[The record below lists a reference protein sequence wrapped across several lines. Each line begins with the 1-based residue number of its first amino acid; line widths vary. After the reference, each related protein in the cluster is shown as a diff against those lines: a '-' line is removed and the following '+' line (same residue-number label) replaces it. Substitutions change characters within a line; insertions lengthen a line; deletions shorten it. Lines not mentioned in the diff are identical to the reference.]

1 MTLSFKQIE
10 IFYAVV
16 VSGSISNAMG
26 LTGLAQPT
34 ISQQMAKMEKLL
46 GQQLFHRNRTG
57 GIDLTP
63 AGEYWYRAA
72 TELLSKRDAL
82 LAYHYAHFSNDQL
95 VLRFGTTPSL
105 RESFLQEVGRQAVTG
120 NRFSR
125 CEFVWAL
132 SSNEVVEMLET
143 HKINCAIVSASA
155 VDHHLS
161 SLAVEPLFRDRI
173 VWTVPRDLPDD
184 LVAEA
189 LATRTIPHQAQA
201 ALSRYVN
208 LVPVVPW
215 HDQTQDW
222 YRTYLPRAAPFFT
235 CQTHEAAAGFVAA
248 GLATAHS
255 PSTLIPNL
263 SEQVLSKVK
272 FYDLGRFGRDVVFAM
287 PRHLESLRS
296 FAEFRAGLTGY
307 VRQHYVDGAIG
318 AELLPL
324 PGSAP
329 VL

>member
-1 MTLSFKQIE
+1 MGLSFKQIE

-57 GIDLTP
+57 IIELTP

-82 LAYHYAHFSNDQL
+82 LAYHHAHFASDQL

-105 RESFLQEVGRQAVTG
+105 RGSFVKEIGRQAVNG
-120 NRFSR
+120 NHFSR

-132 SSNEVVEMLET
+132 TSSEVVDLLEA
-143 HKINCAIVSASA
+143 HKINCAIVSAST
-155 VDHHLS
+155 VDHRQSTLS
-161 SLAVEPLFRDRI
+161 VEPLFRDRI
-173 VWTVPRDLPDD
+173 VWTVPRDLPDEM
-184 LVAEA
+184 VAEA
-189 LATRTIPHQAQA
+189 LATGSMPHPEQAP
-201 ALSRYVN
+201 LTRYVN
-208 LVPVVPW
+208 VVPLVPW

-222 YRTYLPRAAPFFT
+222 YRSYLPEATPFFS
-235 CQTHEAAAGFVAA
+235 CQTHEVAAGFVAA
-248 GLATAHS
+248 GLATTHS
-255 PSTLIPNL
+255 PSSLIPNL
-263 SEQVLSKVK
+263 SEQVLSRVK
-272 FYDLGRFGRDVVFAM
+272 FYDLGRFGRDVVFVM
-287 PRHLESLRS
+287 PRHLQSLRA
-296 FAEFRAGLTGY
+296 FTEFRAGLSGFVQQRY
-307 VRQHYVDGAIG
+307 ADGAIA

-324 PGSAP
+324 PGRAP